1 MATGRRRRWALAG
14 FAAPAL
20 VALAAGSLPARAL
33 DVPYLSGR
41 VVDEAGMVPPATR
54 ERIEQKLAA
63 FEQETGAQV
72 AVLTVPSLQG
82 DSLEGFSVKVAET
95 WKLGRKGKDDGV
107 LLLIARDD
115 RKMRIEVGYGLEG
128 TLTDLK
134 SARIL
139 SDVIRPRFRAGDF
152 GGGIEAAVDAILGT
166 LRGNPEAIPKAPVE
180 AVGGKPGDWA
190 GRLFGLAVFAVV
202 VGIHSAVALGSS
214 GGTAWFLYFFL
225 MIFWAVFP
233 AVLISPVAGFVLL
246 AAVGRRLSHLAP
258 LAGEERRRQAAGQ
271 APPLAAQLQRHRRD
285 LVRRRPRRARRRHPL
300 RRRGGSRR
308 WWLLGRRRQLRRRR
322 RLRRLVR

>member
-1 MATGRRRRWALAG
+1 VAARRSRRWALAG

-20 VALAAGSLPARAL
+20 LALAAGSHSVYAL
-33 DVPYLSGR
+33 DVPFLSGR
-41 VVDEAGMVPPATR
+41 VVDEAAMVPPATR

-107 LLLIARDD
+107 LLLISRDD

-152 GGGIEAAVDAILGT
+152 GGGVEAAVDAILGT
-166 LRGNPEAIPKAPVE
+166 LRGNPEAIPKAPAE

-190 GRLFGLAVFAVV
+190 GRLFGLAVFVVV
-202 VGIHSAVALGSS
+202 VGIHSAIALGSS
-214 GGTAWFLYFFL
+214 GAGAWFLYFFL
-225 MIFWAVFP
+225 MIFWATFP
-233 AVLISPVAGFVLL
+233 ATLISPIAGFVCWLL
-246 AAVGRRLSHLAP
+246 W
-258 LAGEERRRQAAGQ
+258 AAGFPTLRFWLGRS
-271 APPLAAQLQRHRRD
+271 AGGKR
-285 LVRRRPRRARRRHPL
+285 LVKRRPWL
-300 RRRGGSRR
+300 RNFSGTGSTWFGGGHGGGIHFGGGGGGGFSGGGGSFGGGGPSCG
-308 WWLLGRRRQLRRRR
+308 W
-322 RLRRLVR
+322 